1 MGLVNNPIIIIVD
14 LYIFIYLFIYLF
26 IYSNSNISNP
36 SGGSETD
43 ASSPKQGTLLYLYP

>member
-1 MGLVNNPIIIIVD
+1 MKLVNNPIIIIVD
-14 LYIFIYLFIYLF
+14 LYIFIYLF

-43 ASSPKQGTLLYLYP
+43 ASSPKQGTLLSLYP